1 MFSSLTTKLLKI
13 FSWCLMIAS
22 IVFTVVFFL
31 RIFKVTP
38 SEQLDVAG
46 TFIIWAYILLGLG
59 VVFTLVLP
67 LINFILNPKNIK
79 GVLISLVFMAVIF
92 VVSYLMADTT
102 PLVTATSATDLN
114 FSNPTVLK
122 FTDTGLFATYLL
134 FVISLLLLLLT
145 GLKGVIKR

>member
-1 MFSSLTTKLLKI
+1 
-13 FSWCLMIAS
+13 
-22 IVFTVVFFL
+22 
-31 RIFKVTP
+31 
-38 SEQLDVAG
+38 
-46 TFIIWAYILLGLG
+46 
-59 VVFTLVLP
+59 
-67 LINFILNPKNIK
+67 
-79 GVLISLVFMAVIF
+79 MAVIF